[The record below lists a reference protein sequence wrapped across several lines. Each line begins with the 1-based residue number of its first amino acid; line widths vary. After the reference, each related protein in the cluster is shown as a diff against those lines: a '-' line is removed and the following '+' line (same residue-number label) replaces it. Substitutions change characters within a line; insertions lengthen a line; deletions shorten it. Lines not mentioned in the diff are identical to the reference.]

1 MADIGFE
8 KFDINIMIIK
18 GIASL
23 DKQLVIEQLADLH
36 KDVKVRMIKDKQR
49 LEEIAR
55 KKQEMQAI

>member
-1 MADIGFE
+1 
-8 KFDINIMIIK
+8 MIIK